1 MIKPILAC
9 KNPYYAAE
17 KFHSA
22 GWNIDFTQPVESGD
36 PMVGISLFDHQFLLG
51 ITEGYVSSEA
61 VSHIGCGVVFYVT
74 VPKTEIENVYQK
86 HKAFVTSKLQ
96 MQSWGD
102 LAFEA
107 QIDSFKFMF
116 ATS

>member
-1 MIKPILAC
+1 
-9 KNPYYAAE
+9 
-17 KFHSA
+17 
-22 GWNIDFTQPVESGD
+22 
-36 PMVGISLFDHQFLLG
+36 MVGISLFDHQFLLG

-107 QIDSFKFMF
+107 QIDSFNSCLPLHKEYTAKGPRKMHGPK
-116 ATS
+116 